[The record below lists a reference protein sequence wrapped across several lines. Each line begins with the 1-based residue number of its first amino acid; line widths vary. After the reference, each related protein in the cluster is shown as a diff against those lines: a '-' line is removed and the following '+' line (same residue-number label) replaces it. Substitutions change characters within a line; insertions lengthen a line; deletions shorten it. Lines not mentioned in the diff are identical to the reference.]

1 MQNNSIMKK
10 LLILL
15 FVMLILPSSVIASDV
30 YYCVEDGAV
39 GFDPKKNFK
48 NKSYNVTK
56 YKILID
62 FENKSI
68 TSNDLLMDPSKLN
81 QTCSYDTQNSTLYCL
96 NILGQALSI
105 NKITLRFIYSSIY
118 NRVDL
123 TDDIFVAY
131 GTCEKF

>member
-1 MQNNSIMKK
+1 MKK
-10 LLILL
+10 LLVLL
-15 FVMLILPSSVIASDV
+15 FVILILPSSVIASDV

-39 GFDPKKNFK
+39 GFDPRKNFK
-48 NKSYNVTK
+48 KMSYNGTK

-68 TSNDLLMDPSKLN
+68 TSNDLLMEPSKVN
-81 QTCSYDTQNSTLYCL
+81 QTCSYDTQHSTLYCS
-96 NILGQALSI
+96 NILGKAFSI
-105 NKITLRFIYSSIY
+105 NKINLRFILSKIY

-123 TDDIFVAY
+123 TDDIYISY